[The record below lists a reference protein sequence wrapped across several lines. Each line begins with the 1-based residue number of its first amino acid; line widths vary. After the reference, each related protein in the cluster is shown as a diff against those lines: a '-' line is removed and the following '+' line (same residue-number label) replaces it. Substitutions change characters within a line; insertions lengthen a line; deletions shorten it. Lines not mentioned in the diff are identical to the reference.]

1 MPDLAD
7 ISSFSPQEQ
16 AALGYHRQNLLGGTG
31 LKHKDGSTTTFYGTV
46 VDTDKGS
53 TIIPTYW
60 GGAIRSVPDAMRWA
74 IKSGIEFPTYPT
86 TQDALAAE
94 QRMHQIMEQDVNA
107 FSKVKPNA
115 PR

>member
-1 MPDLAD
+1 MDLAD
-7 ISSFSPQEQ
+7 ISGFSPQEQ
-16 AALGYHRQNLLGGTG
+16 AALNYHRQNLLGNTG
-31 LKHKDGSTTTFYGTV
+31 LKHKDGSMTTFYGTV

-74 IKSGIEFPTYPT
+74 IKSGIEFPTYPST
-86 TQDALAAE
+86 KEALAAE
-94 QRMHQIMEQDVNA
+94 QRLHGIMEQDVNA
-107 FSKVKPNA
+107 YTKGLQNA